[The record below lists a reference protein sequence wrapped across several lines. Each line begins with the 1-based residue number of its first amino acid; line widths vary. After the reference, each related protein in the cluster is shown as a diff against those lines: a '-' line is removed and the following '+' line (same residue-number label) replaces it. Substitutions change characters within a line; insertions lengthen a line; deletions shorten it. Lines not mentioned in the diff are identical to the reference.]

1 MTILIFLLGC
11 LATAC
16 SLTGAVLICSQEDQD
31 RSDRLEI
38 LARSAANREQRQ
50 DKD

>member
-11 LATAC
+11 VATAC

-38 LARSAANREQRQ
+38 VERNAATQRQ
-50 DKD
+50 GD